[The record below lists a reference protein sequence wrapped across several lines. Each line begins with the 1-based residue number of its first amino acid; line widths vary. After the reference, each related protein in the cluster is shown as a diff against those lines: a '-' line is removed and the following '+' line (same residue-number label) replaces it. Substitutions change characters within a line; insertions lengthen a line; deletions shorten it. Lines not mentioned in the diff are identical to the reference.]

1 MNFPYKNVYILTK
14 RRERN
19 ILETVNQARSDI
31 LTQLNFE
38 VENFQNDKIISDT
51 SKGIFYEN
59 IPINRKF
66 QAELSGIRPI
76 FFLKRIPGKGNKL
89 P

>member
-19 ILETVNQARSDI
+19 ILETANQARSDI

-51 SKGIFYEN
+51 SKGYFMKIYQS
-59 IPINRKF
+59 I
-66 QAELSGIRPI
+66 
-76 FFLKRIPGKGNKL
+76 GNFKL
-89 P
+89 NSVV